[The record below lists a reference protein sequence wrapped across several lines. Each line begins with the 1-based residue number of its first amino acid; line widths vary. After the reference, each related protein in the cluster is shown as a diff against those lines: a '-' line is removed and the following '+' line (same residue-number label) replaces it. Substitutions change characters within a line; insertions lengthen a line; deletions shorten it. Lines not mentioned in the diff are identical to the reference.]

1 MLRPELHL
9 RHVVILIT
17 MTAPGFEGGESEFEP
32 SRQRPGRALT
42 DVKRAIRVDEALE
55 AQDRETLSSRLLA
68 ADPGAG
74 DHVDLA
80 NPRRVIRA
88 LEIHQLTGETPSRRA
103 ATAEAE
109 HVRRYQ
115 AEVPFTAVGVDPGS
129 ELESRIDRRLQRMR
143 EGGLF
148 EEVRRLAPRM
158 GRTASHAVG
167 YRELLEVVGGRADL
181 EQAFMLAARNTKRL
195 ARRQRTWFQ
204 RDPRIRWIPWVE
216 EVEARAAR
224 ALFWLVSL
232 FKVFLLQGVLMWV
245 ISVPVTI
252 TQTATTDLF
261 WLDYAGLA
269 VWLVGLFFEA
279 VGDLQLASFKA
290 RPDSKGRV
298 MDRGLWRYTRH
309 PNYFGDFAVWWGHYL
324 VALAGGGWWT
334 IFSPLVMSTLLLR
347 VSGVAMLEKTIGV
360 RRPEYEEYAA
370 RTNTFFPGPP
380 RGER

>member
-1 MLRPELHL
+1 MSDPVGLLAISAL
-9 RHVVILIT
+9 AIVALMVIVWLISILIRDASIVD
-17 MTAPGFEGGESEFEP
+17 MVWGFGFVLSAWVTNMAAGYDSA
-32 SRQRPGRALT
+32 RGLLLT
-42 DVKRAIRVDEALE
+42 ILVSLWGLR
-55 AQDRETLSSRLLA
+55 LSGYLVWRNLGKPE
-68 ADPGAG
+68 DY
-74 DHVDLA
+74 
-80 NPRRVIRA
+80 
-88 LEIHQLTGETPSRRA
+88 
-103 ATAEAE
+103 
-109 HVRRYQ
+109 RYQ
-115 AEVPFTAVGVDPGS
+115 E
-129 ELESRIDRRLQRMR
+129 MR
-143 EGGLF
+143 KQSGE
-148 EEVRRLAPRM
+148 R
-158 GRTASHAVG
+158 
-167 YRELLEVVGGRADL
+167 
-181 EQAFMLAARNTKRL
+181 
-195 ARRQRTWFQ
+195 
-204 RDPRIRWIPWVE
+204 
-216 EVEARAAR
+216 
-224 ALFWLVSL
+224 FWLVSL
-232 FKVFLLQGVLMWV
+232 FRVFLLQGVLMWV

-252 TQTATTDLF
+252 TQTARTDLF